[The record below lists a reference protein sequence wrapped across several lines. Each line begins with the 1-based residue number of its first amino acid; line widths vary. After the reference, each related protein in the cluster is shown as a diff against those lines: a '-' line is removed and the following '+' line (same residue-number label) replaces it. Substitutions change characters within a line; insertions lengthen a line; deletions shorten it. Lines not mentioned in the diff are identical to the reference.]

1 MKTTVFIF
9 LTVLTFGLKVYGQPC
24 GVAQSLTPLQQS
36 QISSIISPLDTAL
49 KYEDLFHID
58 SLSTE
63 LKNIYSTQGG
73 RPDGVESYYTLVAN
87 INWLDVTNAVL
98 LSRALIAADSMV
110 YVDLWKAGKG
120 MSPPLYQPHSLFLRA
135 SAEIASGLLKIADK
149 ETDLTR
155 KALYQSWATRTL
167 DSLATMQ
174 LPSGAFPFP
183 DLRTYGDPVFTP
195 IIQNFITF
203 CGSDSVNVLQGGWIV
218 DDKGTGEFKFD
229 AGVIANAYY
238 EAYQYTG
245 NINYKNIA
253 IAVGDYLKPL
263 KFNHNYNYNTFVSL
277 GLTRAFQLTNDTTYL
292 NRAII
297 NLRYSVFPGQISNG
311 RWVDGHNANSRYHSI
326 IIQNIVPTISLIPP
340 TNIYK
345 SVLETMTYKAVKNM
359 VDYSYTCNSAT
370 GYRWLIKAYEIN
382 SSIIPSTLKDSITYL
397 IGQHINQSAINGKYL
412 DIPTMG
418 EYLALL
424 GLLSGINDITFP
436 IGLAVNIFPNPTN
449 EITNVVFNISE
460 TDNIIL
466 SLFDINGQ
474 FIKTIDQGQKI
485 KGTYSYQI
493 DLSQQQSGIY
503 FLTLKTTKR
512 KYTQKLI
519 RLE

>member
-1 MKTTVFIF
+1 MKN
-9 LTVLTFGLKVYGQPC
+9 LTITLIILALGLKVYGQPC
-24 GVAQSLTPLQQS
+24 SVAQSLTPLQQS

-73 RPDGVESYYTLVAN
+73 RPDAVESYYTLVSN
-87 INWLDVTNAVL
+87 ITWLDVTNSVL

-120 MSPPLYQPHSLFLRA
+120 MNPPLYQPNSLFLRA
-135 SAEIASGLLKIADK
+135 SAEIASGFLKIADK
-149 ETDLTR
+149 ETNLAR
-155 KALYQSWATRTL
+155 KAFYQSWATRTL

-195 IIQNFITF
+195 IIQNFLNW
-203 CGSDSVNVLQGGWIV
+203 CGADSVNVLQGGWII

-229 AGVIANAYY
+229 AGIIANVYF

-263 KFNHNYNYNTFVSL
+263 KFNANYNYNTFVSL
-277 GLTRAFQLTNDTTYL
+277 GLTRAFQLTNDITYL
-292 NRAII
+292 NRAIA
-297 NLRYSVFPGQISNG
+297 NLRYAVYPGQMANG
-311 RWVDGHNANSRYHSI
+311 RWVDGHNANSRYHNI
-326 IIQNIVPTISLIPP
+326 IIQNIVPTIQLIPP

-345 SVLETMTYKAVKNM
+345 GALDTMAYRAVKNL

-370 GYRWLIKAYEIN
+370 GYRWLIKAYGLN
-382 SSIIPSTLKDSITYL
+382 SSIIPSTLKDSIADL

-418 EYLALL
+418 EYLELL
-424 GLLSGINDITFP
+424 GLLSGTNNVTSP
-436 IGLAVNIFPNPTN
+436 IGLKAIIFPNPTN
-449 EITNVVFNISE
+449 GTPNLTFTISG
-460 TDNIIL
+460 TDNLVL
-466 SLFDINGQ
+466 SLLDINGRLV
-474 FIKTIDQGQKI
+474 KTIDQRQVTT
-485 KGTYSYQI
+485 GTYSYQI

-503 FLTLKTTKR
+503 FLTLQTTKQ
-512 KYTQKLI
+512 KYIQKII
-519 RLE
+519 RTE